1 MRNSPEVVQ
10 LPITEVKPCP
20 RPVRVHN
27 QKQRRKLKALLRRF
41 GQVAPILV
49 DAENVIIDGHAV
61 HAALIE
67 LGFDEIAAVVVHN
80 RSPEEIRALRLAL
93 NRLPQDAAWDQ
104 PVLREELQALLEI
117 GFDMELAGFDA
128 VEIDMSLAIDEPGTG
143 AVEAEPVEDLSPPSG
158 SIVTLGDVYQL
169 GTHSV
174 ACGDARDAGLIRRLV
189 GDRAVRVVF
198 TDPPYNVAIDGFVSG
213 LGKTR
218 HADFAMASGELSKDA
233 FIGFLA
239 DFLEALLPVLLDGA
253 ILFVCIDWRHV
264 GELLEASTRLK
275 LLLKNICVWTKS
287 NAGLGTFYR
296 SQHEFVFVLKFGDSP
311 HLNNFELGQHG
322 RTRSN
327 VWAYRGV
334 NSFGRDRMQLLEA
347 HPTVKPVLMIL
358 DALKDVSRRGDVV
371 LDPFLGS
378 GSTLIAAEESGRSCV
393 GIELEPAYV
402 EVVIR
407 RWERRTGSDAIHIA
421 TGETFTE
428 RVERIRSASAQP
440 RDTLRETEGKSHG

>member
-1 MRNSPEVVQ
+1 MRNSLEVVQ

-27 QKQRRKLKALLRRF
+27 RKQRRKLKALLRRF

-93 NRLPQDAAWDQ
+93 NRVPQDAAWDQ
-104 PVLREELQALLEI
+104 PGLREELRALLEI
-117 GFDMELAGFDA
+117 GFDMELTGFDA

-143 AVEAEPVEDLSPPSG
+143 TVEAEPVEDLSPPSS
-158 SIVTLGDVYQL
+158 SIVTLGDIYQL
-169 GTHSV
+169 GTHAV

-189 GDRAVRVVF
+189 GDRGVRVGF

-233 FIGFLA
+233 FIAFLA
-239 DFLEALLPVLLDGA
+239 NFLEALLPVLLDGA

-264 GELLEASTRLK
+264 GELLEASARLK

-287 NAGLGTFYR
+287 NAGMGTFYR
-296 SQHEFVFVLKFGDSP
+296 SQHEFVCVLKFGEAP

-322 RTRSN
+322 RTRSH
-327 VWAYRGV
+327 VWQYRGV
-334 NSFGRDRMQLLEA
+334 TSFGPDRMELLEA
-347 HPTVKPVLMIL
+347 PPTVKPVLMIM
-358 DALKDVSRRGDVV
+358 DALKDVSRRGDLV
-371 LDPFLGS
+371 LDPFLRS
-378 GSTLIAAEESGRSCV
+378 GSTLIAAEDAGRTCV
-393 GIELEPAYV
+393 GIELDPGYL
-402 EVVIR
+402 EVAIR
-407 RWERRTGSDAIHIA
+407 RWERRTGRDAVHMS
-421 TGETFTE
+421 TGETFAE
-428 RVERIRSASAQP
+428 RVERFRSASPEA
-440 RDTLRETEGKSHG
+440 RETAREAEEQSNG